1 MRFRS
6 AVRIPIRLR
15 LLTVAHER
23 TPHRDLPVTDAG
35 RLLWAALML
44 GVSLVAIKAYHLGVP
59 PRDGFSD
66 YLRSL
71 SAISYVDALFAGVC
85 WAAARLVLLIVRRR
99 PFAGRAVS
107 GAFVVF
113 AAFCCFYAVVNVI
126 LFGIV
131 GGFLTYP
138 LLALIGDVRM
148 VRSSVGAHVT
158 LPAIAGLIGIPCAYV
173 ASVAALTRR
182 MQAASSTRWV
192 SASPAILAAAWV
204 AAGHYAYVTEFYG
217 RSDRQVADS
226 PHWAI
231 AASTWQVFADGGFV
245 RMAGT
250 FTPEDLV
257 DFDPPIVRQAQAA
270 SLASKVIRRA
280 TAALDVRA
288 SAARRPPNVVL
299 IVLESVAAR
308 WTSLHNPLYATTPTL
323 QAESARSAVAD
334 NFYAHIG
341 RSSNSMVAMLLSTYP
356 KLDFRELTE
365 QYPSFPG
372 TSLATMFRSRGY
384 RTTFVTPSDMEW
396 AGWRGFLEGHGFEDV
411 LDYRDLACPEMLSSW
426 GVEDRCMVDK
436 VVDLIADAGTRP
448 FFVTAWTTQTH
459 HPYEPSPG
467 VLPLNLLREPTPDD
481 WEVGRY
487 LNVVHETDRHLARVF
502 EAVRR
507 AGLEQDTLIVVTGD
521 HGQAFGY
528 PHETYVQGRTVY
540 EEDVHV
546 PLMMWY
552 PRRYKATARVP
563 VVGSHVDL
571 APTIANLIGLPAAPD
586 WQGRSLFDESHPHR
600 AYFYVAETHF
610 RLAVREANWK
620 YIYSVHDGRDEL
632 YDLQADPLEQRNVAA
647 QHPDR
652 CDRLRQ
658 RLAAWTE
665 ANRRQYERVEARQY
679 R

>member
-1 MRFRS
+1 
-6 AVRIPIRLR
+6 LR
-15 LLTVAHER
+15 ATCAEHLF
-23 TPHRDLPVTDAG
+23 
-35 RLLWAALML
+35 WAALML
-44 GVSLVAIKAYHLGVP
+44 GVSLIGIKAYYLGPV
-59 PRDGFSD
+59 RDGLVD
-66 YLRSL
+66 YVRSL
-71 SAISYVDALFAGVC
+71 AAISYVDVLFAAVC
-85 WAAARLVLLIVRRR
+85 WAAARIALVIARRR
-99 PFAGRAVS
+99 PLAARAITGVF
-107 GAFVVF
+107 GVF
-113 AAFCCFYAVVNVI
+113 AAFCCLYAVVNII

-138 LLALIGDVRM
+138 LLSVIGDVRM
-148 VRSSVGAHVT
+148 VRSSIAAHVT
-158 LPAIAGLIGIPCAYV
+158 LPTIAGLVGLPCVYLVSITAV
-173 ASVAALTRR
+173 TRLMR
-182 MQAASSTRWV
+182 SAPSTRWIRASLV
-192 SASPAILAAAWV
+192 IFASAWI
-204 AAGHYAYVTEFYG
+204 AAGHYVYVTQWDLLPS
-217 RSDRQVADS
+217 RRVAES
-226 PHWAI
+226 PQWVI
-231 AASTWQVFADGGFV
+231 AASTWHAFAGGGFV

-250 FTPEDLV
+250 FTPEDLA
-257 DFDPPIVRQAQAA
+257 DFEPPDVGQVHTV
-270 SLASKVIRRA
+270 SLPSRVIRRA

-288 SAARRPPNVVL
+288 VAPRRPPNVVL

-323 QAESARSAVAD
+323 RAESAHSAVAD

-365 QYPSFPG
+365 QYPEFPG
-372 TSLATMFRSRGY
+372 TSLATMFRSHGY

-411 LDYRDLACPEMLSSW
+411 LDYRDLACPQMISSW
-426 GVEDRCMVDK
+426 GVEDRCMVDE
-436 VVDLIADAGTRP
+436 VVDLIAAAGTTP

-467 VLPLNLLREPTPDD
+467 VEPLNLLREPTPDD
-481 WEVGRY
+481 WALGRY
-487 LNVVHETDRHLARVF
+487 LNVVHDTDRHLARIF
-502 EAVRR
+502 EAIRR
-507 AGLEQDTLIVVTGD
+507 AGLERDTLIVVTGD

-528 PHETYVQGRTVY
+528 PHDTYVQGRTVY

-552 PRRYKATARVP
+552 PRTYKVTARVP

-571 APTIANLIGLPAAPD
+571 APTIADLIGLPAPPD
-586 WQGRSLFDESHPHR
+586 WQGRSLFADSHPHR
-600 AYFYVAETHF
+600 AYFYVAEDHF

-620 YIYSVHDGRDEL
+620 YIYSVRDGRDEL
-632 YDLQADPLEQRNVAA
+632 YDLQADPLEQHNVAA

-665 ANRRQYERVEARQY
+665 ANRRQYERLEARAY

>member
-1 MRFRS
+1 M
-6 AVRIPIRLR
+6 AL
-15 LLTVAHER
+15 ER
-23 TPHRDLPVTDAG
+23 TSSRDLRVTDAG
-35 RLLWAALML
+35 LLLCAALML
-44 GVSLVAIKAYHLGVP
+44 GVALIAIKTYHLGVP
-59 PRDGFSD
+59 PRDGLSD
-66 YLRSL
+66 YVRSL
-71 SAISYVDALFAGVC
+71 SAISYADALFATAC
-85 WAAARLVLLIVRRR
+85 WAVARLVLVIVGRR
-99 PFAGRAVS
+99 PRAARAVS
-107 GAFVVF
+107 RAFMVF
-113 AAFCCFYAVVNVI
+113 AAFCCVYAVVNVI
-126 LFGIV
+126 LYGIV

-138 LLALIGDVRM
+138 LMALIGDVRM
-148 VRSSVGAHVT
+148 VRSSVGAYLT
-158 LPAIAGLIGIPCAYV
+158 LPAIAGLIGIPCVYL
-173 ASVAALTRR
+173 ASVGALTRATR
-182 MQAASSTRWV
+182 AASSPRWV
-192 SASPAILAAAWV
+192 SATPAILAAAWV
-204 AAGHYAYVTEFYG
+204 AAGHYSYVKQFKE
-217 RSDRQVADS
+217 RPDRRVAES
-226 PHWAI
+226 PYWTI
-231 AASTWQVFADGGFV
+231 AASTWQAFADGGFV

-250 FTPEDLV
+250 FMPDDLA
-257 DFDPPIVRQAQAA
+257 DFSPPSVPRAQTV
-270 SLASKVIRRA
+270 SLPSREIRRA
-280 TAALDVRA
+280 TATLDVRA
-288 SAARRPPNVVL
+288 IPGRRPPNVVF

-323 QAESARSAVAD
+323 QTESAHGAVAD

-341 RSSNSMVAMLLSTYP
+341 RSSNSMVAMLLSVYP
-356 KLDFRELTE
+356 KLDFRELTV
-365 QYPSFPG
+365 QYPDLPG

-384 RTTFVTPSDMEW
+384 RTTFVTPSDMAW

-436 VVDLIADAGTRP
+436 IVDLIAGAGTHP

-467 VLPLNLLREPTPDD
+467 VLPLNLLREPTPDEWD
-481 WEVGRY
+481 LGRY
-487 LNVVHETDRHLARVF
+487 LNVVHETDRQLARVF

-528 PHETYVQGRTVY
+528 PHEGYGQGQTVY

-546 PLMMWY
+546 PLLVWY
-552 PRRYKATARVP
+552 PRRYKAAARVP

-571 APTIANLIGLPAAPD
+571 APTIADLVGLPAALE
-586 WQGRSLFDESHPHR
+586 WQGRSLFDESHPAR
-600 AYFYVAETHF
+600 AYFYVAQDHF

-620 YIYSVHDGRDEL
+620 YIYSVHDGREEL

-665 ANRRQYERVEARQY
+665 ANRRQYERVEARP
-679 R
+679 

>member
-1 MRFRS
+1 
-6 AVRIPIRLR
+6 
-15 LLTVAHER
+15 
-23 TPHRDLPVTDAG
+23 
-35 RLLWAALML
+35 ML

-59 PRDGFSD
+59 PRDGLSD
-66 YLRSL
+66 YLRWL
-71 SAISYVDALFAGVC
+71 TAISYVDVFFAAAW
-85 WAAARLVLLIVRRR
+85 WAAARLVLLIAWRR
-99 PFAGRAVS
+99 PLAGRVIP

-113 AAFCCFYAVVNVI
+113 AAFCCLYAVVNIIV
-126 LFGIV
+126 FGIV

-148 VRSSVGAHVT
+148 VRSSVGAHLT
-158 LPAIAGLIGIPCAYV
+158 LPVIAGLIGVPCVYLV
-173 ASVAALTRR
+173 SVAASTRFMR
-182 MQAASSTRWV
+182 AASSTRWV
-192 SASPAILAAAWV
+192 SASPAILAAVWV
-204 AAGHYAYVTEFYG
+204 AAGYYSYATYFYG
-217 RSDRQVADS
+217 RSDRQVAES

-231 AASTWQVFADGGFV
+231 VGSTWQVFADGGFV

-250 FTPEDLV
+250 FAPGDLA
-257 DFDPPIVRQAQAA
+257 DFDPPKPISAPTTAKVLQPHAA
-270 SLASKVIRRA
+270 SLVSSVIRRA

-288 SAARRPPNVVL
+288 PAARRPPNVVL

-356 KLDFRELTE
+356 KLDFQEVTQ
-365 QYPSFPG
+365 QYPDLPG
-372 TSLATMFRSRGY
+372 TSLATLFRSRGY
-384 RTTFVTPSDMEW
+384 RTTFVTPSDMAW
-396 AGWRGFLEGHGFEDV
+396 AGWRGFLEGHGFEHV
-411 LDYRDLACPEMLSSW
+411 LDYRDLACPEKLSSW
-426 GVEDRCMVDK
+426 GVEDRCMVDE
-436 VVDLIADAGTRP
+436 VVDLIADAGPRP

-459 HPYEPSPG
+459 HPYETSPG
-467 VLPLNLLREPTPDD
+467 VPLLDLLREPTPDN
-481 WEVGRY
+481 WEVSRY
-487 LNVVHETDRHLARVF
+487 LNVVHETDRHLARIF

-546 PLMMWY
+546 PLLVWY
-552 PRRYKATARVP
+552 PRKYRATARVP
-563 VVGSHVDL
+563 GVGSHVDL
-571 APTIANLIGLPAAPD
+571 APTIADLIGLPSAPD
-586 WQGRSLFDESHPHR
+586 WQGRSLFDESHPRR

-620 YIYSVHDGRDEL
+620 YIYSVHDGREEL
-632 YDLQADPLEQRNVAA
+632 YDLQTDPLEQRNVAA
-647 QHPDR
+647 QYPDR
-652 CDRLRQ
+652 GARLRQ

-665 ANRRQYERVEARQY
+665 ANRRQYERVEARLP

>member
-1 MRFRS
+1 M
-6 AVRIPIRLR
+6 
-15 LLTVAHER
+15 
-23 TPHRDLPVTDAG
+23 
-35 RLLWAALML
+35 
-44 GVSLVAIKAYHLGVP
+44 
-59 PRDGFSD
+59 
-66 YLRSL
+66 
-71 SAISYVDALFAGVC
+71 
-85 WAAARLVLLIVRRR
+85 
-99 PFAGRAVS
+99 
-107 GAFVVF
+107 
-113 AAFCCFYAVVNVI
+113 
-126 LFGIV
+126 
-131 GGFLTYP
+131 
-138 LLALIGDVRM
+138 
-148 VRSSVGAHVT
+148 
-158 LPAIAGLIGIPCAYV
+158 
-173 ASVAALTRR
+173 
-182 MQAASSTRWV
+182 
-192 SASPAILAAAWV
+192 
-204 AAGHYAYVTEFYG
+204 
-217 RSDRQVADS
+217 
-226 PHWAI
+226 
-231 AASTWQVFADGGFV
+231 FADGGFV

-250 FTPEDLV
+250 FTPGDLA
-257 DFDPPIVRQAQAA
+257 DFDPPIVRQAQTA

-288 SAARRPPNVVL
+288 IAARRPPNVVL

-365 QYPSFPG
+365 QYPDFPG

-467 VLPLNLLREPTPDD
+467 VPPLNLLREPTPDD

-487 LNVVHETDRHLARVF
+487 LNVVHETDRHLARIF

-528 PHETYVQGRTVY
+528 PHDTYVQGRTVY

-563 VVGSHVDL
+563 GVGSHVDL
-571 APTIANLIGLPAAPD
+571 APTIADLIGLPAAPD
-586 WQGRSLFDESHPHR
+586 WQGRSLFDESHPRR

-620 YIYSVHDGRDEL
+620 YIYSVRDGREEL

-665 ANRRQYERVEARQY
+665 ANRRQYERVDARQY
-679 R
+679 Q

>member
-1 MRFRS
+1 MVATDGTPTIRRAQTLLFWAS
-6 AVRIPIRLR
+6 VWLAV
-15 LLTVAHER
+15 V
-23 TPHRDLPVTDAG
+23 
-35 RLLWAALML
+35 
-44 GVSLVAIKAYHLGVP
+44 LVGIKAAYLGWPGTPAIPVN
-59 PRDGFSD
+59 GS

-71 SAISYVDALFAGVC
+71 AAISYLD
-85 WAAARLVLLIVRRR
+85 
-99 PFAGRAVS
+99 
-107 GAFVVF
+107 VVF
-113 AAFCCFYAVVNVI
+113 AASVWAAGLLPLLISRGRPTLMRAVSVTAVAFSAAFCFYAVVNVI

-158 LPAIAGLIGIPCAYV
+158 LPAIAGLIGIPCAYL

-192 SASPAILAAAWV
+192 SASPAILAAVWV
-204 AAGHYAYVTEFYG
+204 AAGHYAYVTDFYG

-257 DFDPPIVRQAQAA
+257 DFDPPIVRQAQTA

-365 QYPSFPG
+365 QYPDLPG
-372 TSLATMFRSRGY
+372 TSLATLFRSRGY

-487 LNVVHETDRHLARVF
+487 LNVVHETDRHLARIF

-552 PRRYKATARVP
+552 PRRYKATSRVP
-563 VVGSHVDL
+563 AVGSHVDL

-586 WQGRSLFDESHPHR
+586 WQGRSLFDESHPRR

-620 YIYSVHDGRDEL
+620 YIYSVQDGRDEL

-652 CDRLRQ
+652 RDRLRQ

-665 ANRRQYERVEARQY
+665 ANRRQYERVDARRY
-679 R
+679 E

>member
-1 MRFRS
+1 
-6 AVRIPIRLR
+6 
-15 LLTVAHER
+15 VALER
-23 TPHRDLPVTDAG
+23 TLRRDLPVTGAG
-35 RLLWAALML
+35 RLLSAALML
-44 GVSLVAIKAYHLGVP
+44 GVWLVAIKAYHLGVP
-59 PRDGFSD
+59 PRDGLSD

-71 SAISYVDALFAGVC
+71 SAISYVDVLFAAVC
-85 WAAARLVLLIVRRR
+85 WAAARLVLLIAWRR
-99 PFAGRAVS
+99 PFAGRAMS

-113 AAFCCFYAVVNVI
+113 AAFCCLYAVVNII

-158 LPAIAGLIGIPCAYV
+158 LPAIAGLIGIPCVYL
-173 ASVAALTRR
+173 ASVAALTRLMR
-182 MQAASSTRWV
+182 AASTTRWG
-192 SASPAILAAAWV
+192 SASAAILAAWV
-204 AAGHYAYVTEFYG
+204 AAGHYTYVTQWDTLPS
-217 RSDRQVADS
+217 RRVAES

-231 AASTWQVFADGGFV
+231 AASSWHAFAGGGFV

-250 FTPEDLV
+250 FTPDDLA
-257 DFDPPIVRQAQAA
+257 DFDPPTVRQAQTA
-270 SLASKVIRRA
+270 SLTSNVIRRA
-280 TAALDVRA
+280 TATLDARA
-288 SAARRPPNVVL
+288 IAARRPPNVVL

-323 QAESARSAVAD
+323 RAESARSAVAD

-365 QYPSFPG
+365 QYPDFPG

-411 LDYRDLACPEMLSSW
+411 LDYRDLACPAMLSSW

-436 VVDLIADAGTRP
+436 VVDLIARAGTRP
-448 FFVTAWTTQTH
+448 FFVTGWTTQTH

-481 WEVGRY
+481 WALGRY
-487 LNVVHETDRHLARVF
+487 LNVVHETDRHLARIF

-507 AGLEQDTLIVVTGD
+507 AGLEQETLIVVTGD

-528 PHETYVQGRTVY
+528 PHDTYVQGRTVY

-552 PRRYKATARVP
+552 PRMYKATARVP
-563 VVGSHVDL
+563 VVGSQVDL
-571 APTIANLIGLPAAPD
+571 APTIAELIGLPAAPD
-586 WQGRSLFDESHPHR
+586 WQGRSLFDESHPGR
-600 AYFYVAETHF
+600 AYFYVAEDHF

-620 YIYSVHDGRDEL
+620 YIYNVRDGRDEL

-665 ANRRQYERVEARQY
+665 ANRRQYERVEARSHP
-679 R
+679 

>member
-1 MRFRS
+1 
-6 AVRIPIRLR
+6 
-15 LLTVAHER
+15 VAPER
-23 TPHRDLPVTDAG
+23 TARRDLPVTGAG

-59 PRDGFSD
+59 PRDGLSD

-71 SAISYVDALFAGVC
+71 SAISYVDVLFAAVC
-85 WAAARLVLLIVRRR
+85 WAAARLVLLSAWRR

-107 GAFVVF
+107 GAFVVL
-113 AAFCCFYAVVNVI
+113 AAFCCLYAVVNIV

-158 LPAIAGLIGIPCAYV
+158 LPAIAGLIGIPCVYL
-173 ASVAALTRR
+173 ASVAALTRLMR
-182 MQAASSTRWV
+182 AASTIRWG
-192 SASPAILAAAWV
+192 SASAAILAAWV
-204 AAGHYAYVTEFYG
+204 AAGHYAYVTQWDTLPS
-217 RSDRQVADS
+217 RRVAES

-231 AASTWQVFADGGFV
+231 AASTWHAIADGGFV

-250 FTPEDLV
+250 FTPEDLA
-257 DFDPPIVRQAQAA
+257 DFDPPTARPAQTA
-270 SLASKVIRRA
+270 SLTSNMIRRA
-280 TAALDVRA
+280 TATLDARA
-288 SAARRPPNVVL
+288 IAARRPPNVVL

-323 QAESARSAVAD
+323 RAESARSAVAD

-365 QYPSFPG
+365 QYPDFPG

-411 LDYRDLACPEMLSSW
+411 LDYRDLACPAMLSSW

-436 VVDLIADAGTRP
+436 VVDLIARAGARP
-448 FFVTAWTTQTH
+448 FFVTGWTTQTH

-481 WEVGRY
+481 WALGRY
-487 LNVVHETDRHLARVF
+487 LNVVHETDRHLARIF

-507 AGLEQDTLIVVTGD
+507 AGLEQETLIVVTGD

-528 PHETYVQGRTVY
+528 PHDTYVQGRTVY

-552 PRRYKATARVP
+552 PRMYKATARVP
-563 VVGSHVDL
+563 VVGSQVDL
-571 APTIANLIGLPAAPD
+571 APTIAELIGLPAAPD
-586 WQGRSLFDESHPHR
+586 WQGRSLFDESHPGR
-600 AYFYVAETHF
+600 AYFYVAEDHF

-620 YIYSVHDGRDEL
+620 YIYNVRDGRDEL

-665 ANRRQYERVEARQY
+665 ANRRQYERVEARRY

>member
-1 MRFRS
+1 L
-6 AVRIPIRLR
+6 AVALDGTSRRD
-15 LLTVAHER
+15 ER
-23 TPHRDLPVTDAG
+23 VTG
-35 RLLWAALML
+35 QLLWAALML
-44 GVSLVAIKAYHLGVP
+44 GASLVAIKAYHLGVP
-59 PRDGFSD
+59 LRDGVSN
-66 YLRSL
+66 YVPSL
-71 SAISYVDALFAGVC
+71 FAISYVDVLFVSGC
-85 WAAARLVLLIVRRR
+85 WAAARLVLVIAWRIPL
-99 PFAGRAVS
+99 AARAVS

-113 AAFCCFYAVVNVI
+113 AALCCLYAVVNII

-131 GGFLTYP
+131 GGFLSYP
-138 LLALIGDVRM
+138 LLAVIGDVRM

-158 LPAIAGLIGIPCAYV
+158 LPTIVGLIGIPCVYLV
-173 ASVAALTRR
+173 SVAALTRIMR
-182 MQAASSTRWV
+182 AASSTRWV

-204 AAGHYAYVTEFYG
+204 AAGHYSYVTDFDG
-217 RSDRQVADS
+217 RSDRQVAES
-226 PHWAI
+226 PHWEI
-231 AASTWQVFADGGFV
+231 AASTWQVYADGGFV
-245 RMAGT
+245 RMTGT
-250 FTPEDLV
+250 FTPGDLA
-257 DFDPPIVRQAQAA
+257 DFDPPSVRQAQTA

-288 SAARRPPNVVL
+288 IAARRPPNVVL

-356 KLDFRELTE
+356 KLDFQEVTQ
-365 QYPSFPG
+365 QYPDLPG

-384 RTTFVTPSDMEW
+384 RTAFVTPSDMAW
-396 AGWRGFLEGHGFEDV
+396 AGWRGFLEGHGFDDV
-411 LDYRDLACPEMLSSW
+411 LDYRDLACPEMVSSW
-426 GVEDRCMVDK
+426 GVEDRCMVDE
-436 VVDLIADAGTRP
+436 VVDLIAEAGPKP

-467 VLPLNLLREPTPDD
+467 VPLLNLLRESTPDD
-481 WEVGRY
+481 WELGRY
-487 LNVVHETDRHLARVF
+487 LNVVHETDRHLARIF

-546 PLMMWY
+546 PLMVWY

-563 VVGSHVDL
+563 GVGSHVDL
-571 APTIANLIGLPAAPD
+571 APTIADLIDLPAAPE
-586 WQGRSLFDESHPHR
+586 WQGRSLFDESHSRR

-620 YIYSVHDGRDEL
+620 YIYSVHDGREEL
-632 YDLQADPLEQRNVAA
+632 YDLQTDPLEQRNVAA

-665 ANRRQYERVEARQY
+665 ANRRQYERVEARLD

>member
-1 MRFRS
+1 MALDRS
-6 AVRIPIRLR
+6 PR
-15 LLTVAHER
+15 
-23 TPHRDLPVTDAG
+23 RDLRITDAG
-35 RLLWAALML
+35 QLLCAALML
-44 GVSLVAIKAYHLGVP
+44 GVSLVAIKGYHLGVP
-59 PRDGFSD
+59 LRNGLLE

-71 SAISYVDALFAGVC
+71 AAISYVDVLFATVC
-85 WAAARLVLLIVRRR
+85 WAVARLLLAITWRR
-99 PFAGRAVS
+99 PLAARAVS

-113 AAFCCFYAVVNVI
+113 AAFCCVYAFVNVR

-138 LLALIGDVRM
+138 LLAAIGDVRM
-148 VRSSVGAHVT
+148 MRSSVGAHLT
-158 LPAIAGLIGIPCAYV
+158 LPAIVSLIGIPCVYLV
-173 ASVAALTRR
+173 SVVALTRLMR
-182 MQAASSTRWV
+182 AASSTRWV

-204 AAGHYAYVTEFYG
+204 AAGHYGYVTQFDA
-217 RSDRQVADS
+217 RRDRRVADS
-226 PHWAI
+226 PYWAI
-231 AASTWQVFADGGFV
+231 AASTWQAVADGGFV

-250 FTPEDLV
+250 FTPGDLA
-257 DFDPPIVRQAQAA
+257 DFDPPNMWQARTA
-270 SLASKVIRRA
+270 SPPSRVIRRA
-280 TAALDVRA
+280 TATLDVRA

-341 RSSNSMVAMLLSTYP
+341 RSSNSMVAMLLSAYP
-356 KLDFRELTE
+356 KLDFRELTV
-365 QYPSFPG
+365 QYPDFPG

-384 RTTFVTPSDMEW
+384 RTTFVTPSDMDW
-396 AGWRGFLEGHGFEDV
+396 AGWRGFLEGHDFEDV
-411 LDYRDLACPEMLSSW
+411 LDYRDLACPAMLSSW

-436 VVDLIADAGTRP
+436 IVDLIAGAGTQP
-448 FFVTAWTTQTH
+448 FFVTGWTTQTH

-467 VLPLNLLREPTPDD
+467 VLPLNLLREPTPDEWD
-481 WEVGRY
+481 LGRY
-487 LNVVHETDRHLARVF
+487 LNVLHETDRQLARLF

-521 HGQAFGY
+521 HGQGFGY
-528 PHETYVQGRTVY
+528 PHEGYGQGRTVY

-546 PLMMWY
+546 PLMVWY
-552 PRRYKATARVP
+552 PRMYKATARVP

-571 APTIANLIGLPAAPD
+571 APTIAELIGLPAAPD
-586 WQGRSLFDESHPHR
+586 WQGRSLFDESHPRR
-600 AYFYVAETHF
+600 AYFYVAQDHF

-620 YIYSVHDGRDEL
+620 YIYSVRDGREEL

-652 CDRLRQ
+652 CNRLRQ

-665 ANRRQYERVEARQY
+665 ANRRQYERVEARP
-679 R
+679 

>member
-1 MRFRS
+1 
-6 AVRIPIRLR
+6 
-15 LLTVAHER
+15 
-23 TPHRDLPVTDAG
+23 
-35 RLLWAALML
+35 ML

-59 PRDGFSD
+59 LRDGLSD
-66 YLRSL
+66 YLRWIF
-71 SAISYVDALFAGVC
+71 AVSYVDVLFATVC
-85 WAAARLVLLIVRRR
+85 WAVARLALLIAWRR
-99 PFAGRAVS
+99 PLAAQAIS
-107 GAFVVF
+107 GAFVAF
-113 AAFCCFYAVVNVI
+113 AAFCCIYAVVNII

-138 LLALIGDVRM
+138 LLAVIGDVRM

-158 LPAIAGLIGIPCAYV
+158 LPTIAGLIGIPCVYLV
-173 ASVAALTRR
+173 SVAALTRLMR
-182 MQAASSTRWV
+182 SASSTRWV
-192 SASPAILAAAWV
+192 SASPAILAAVWV
-204 AAGHYAYVTEFYG
+204 AAGHYAYVTDFDE
-217 RSDRQVADS
+217 RSDRQVAES

-245 RMAGT
+245 RMTGT
-250 FTPEDLV
+250 FTPGDLA
-257 DFDPPIVRQAQAA
+257 DFDPPNVRQAQTA
-270 SLASKVIRRA
+270 SLPSREIRRA
-280 TAALDVRA
+280 TAALDVRPIT
-288 SAARRPPNVVL
+288 ARRPPNVVL

-323 QAESARSAVAD
+323 QAESARSAVVD

-356 KLDFRELTE
+356 KLDFQEVTQ
-365 QYPSFPG
+365 QYPGLPG
-372 TSLATMFRSRGY
+372 TSLATMFRSQGY
-384 RTTFVTPSDMEW
+384 RTTFVTPSDMAW
-396 AGWRGFLEGHGFEDV
+396 AGWRGFLEGHGFDDV
-411 LDYRDLACPEMLSSW
+411 LDYRDLACPAMVSSW
-426 GVEDRCMVDK
+426 GVEDRCMVDE
-436 VVDLIADAGTRP
+436 VVDLIASAGTRP

-467 VLPLNLLREPTPDD
+467 VPLLNLLRESTPDD
-481 WEVGRY
+481 WELGRY
-487 LNVVHETDRHLARVF
+487 LNVVHETDRHLARIF

-528 PHETYVQGRTVY
+528 PHNTYVQGRTVY

-546 PLMMWY
+546 PLMVWY
-552 PRRYKATARVP
+552 PRRYKAAARVP
-563 VVGSHVDL
+563 GVGSHVDL
-571 APTIANLIGLPAAPD
+571 APTIADLIGLPAAPE
-586 WQGRSLFDESHPHR
+586 WQGRSLFDERHPRR

-652 CDRLRQ
+652 CDRMRQ
-658 RLAAWTE
+658 RLVAWTE
-665 ANRRQYERVEARQY
+665 ANRRQYEQVEARLY

>member
-1 MRFRS
+1 
-6 AVRIPIRLR
+6 L
-15 LLTVAHER
+15 
-23 TPHRDLPVTDAG
+23 
-35 RLLWAALML
+35 
-44 GVSLVAIKAYHLGVP
+44 
-59 PRDGFSD
+59 D

-71 SAISYVDALFAGVC
+71 TAISYVDVLFAAVC
-85 WAAARLVLLIVRRR
+85 WAIARLVLLIAGRR
-99 PFAGRAVS
+99 PFVGRAVP
-107 GAFVVF
+107 GAFAVF
-113 AAFCCFYAVVNVI
+113 ATLCCFYAVINII

-158 LPAIAGLIGIPCAYV
+158 PLAIAGLIGIPCVYL
-173 ASVAALTRR
+173 ASVAVLTRLIG
-182 MQAASSTRWV
+182 AASTRRWGRA
-192 SASPAILAAAWV
+192 SAVILAAWV
-204 AAGHYAYVTEFYG
+204 AAGHYSYESYFYG
-217 RSDRQVADS
+217 RSDRQVS
-226 PHWAI
+226 ENPHWAI

-250 FTPEDLV
+250 FTPGDLA
-257 DFDPPIVRQAQAA
+257 DFDPPKLRQAPPKVQQSQAA
-270 SLASKVIRRA
+270 AVAAKVIRRA
-280 TAALDVRA
+280 AAALDVRA
-288 SAARRPPNVVL
+288 IAARRPPNVVL

-341 RSSNSMVAMLLSTYP
+341 RSSNSMVAMLLSAYP
-356 KLDFRELTE
+356 KLDFREMTQ
-365 QYPSFPG
+365 QYPDFAG
-372 TSLATMFRSRGY
+372 TSLATMFRSGGY

-396 AGWRGFLEGHGFEDV
+396 AGWRGFLEGHGFDHV
-411 LDYRDLACPEMLSSW
+411 LDYRDLACPEMLTSW

-459 HPYEPSPG
+459 HPYETSPG
-467 VLPLNLLREPTPDD
+467 APTLNLLREPTPDD

-487 LNVVHETDRHLARVF
+487 LNVVHETDRHLARIF

-528 PHETYVQGRTVY
+528 PHDTYVQGRTVY

-552 PRRYKATARVP
+552 PRRYKAAARVP
-563 VVGSHVDL
+563 GVGSHVDL
-571 APTIANLIGLPAAPD
+571 APTIADLTGLPAAPD
-586 WQGRSLFDESHPHR
+586 WQGRSLFDESHPRR

-620 YIYSVHDGRDEL
+620 YIYSVSDGRDEL

-652 CDRLRQ
+652 GARLRQ

-665 ANRRQYERVEARQY
+665 ANRRQYERVEARQS

>member
-1 MRFRS
+1 
-6 AVRIPIRLR
+6 
-15 LLTVAHER
+15 
-23 TPHRDLPVTDAG
+23 
-35 RLLWAALML
+35 ML
-44 GVSLVAIKAYHLGVP
+44 GVWLVAIKAYHLGVP
-59 PRDGFSD
+59 PRDGLSD
-66 YLRSL
+66 YLRSFF
-71 SAISYVDALFAGVC
+71 AISYVDVLFVTVC
-85 WAAARLVLLIVRRR
+85 WAAARLVLLIARRR
-99 PFAGRAVS
+99 QLAGRAVS

-113 AAFCCFYAVVNVI
+113 AAFCCLYAVVNII

-158 LPAIAGLIGIPCAYV
+158 LPAIAGLIGIPCVYL
-173 ASVAALTRR
+173 ASVAASTRFMR
-182 MQAASSTRWV
+182 AASSTRWV
-192 SASPAILAAAWV
+192 RASPAILAAVWV
-204 AAGHYAYVTEFYG
+204 AAGLYGYATYFYG
-217 RSDRQVADS
+217 RSDRLVAES

-250 FTPEDLV
+250 FSPDDLA
-257 DFDPPIVRQAQAA
+257 DFDPPNVRQAQTA
-270 SLASKVIRRA
+270 SLPSRVIRQA

-288 SAARRPPNVVL
+288 IAARRPPNVVL

-356 KLDFRELTE
+356 KLDFRELTQ
-365 QYPSFPG
+365 QYPDFPG
-372 TSLATMFRSRGY
+372 TSLATLFRSQGY

-411 LDYRDLACPEMLSSW
+411 LDHRDLACPAMLSSW

-436 VVDLIADAGTRP
+436 VVDLIADADARP
-448 FFVTAWTTQTH
+448 FFVTGWTTQTH
-459 HPYEPSPG
+459 HPYETSPG
-467 VLPLNLLREPTPDD
+467 VPLLDLLREPTPDD
-481 WEVGRY
+481 WEVSRY
-487 LNVVHETDRHLARVF
+487 LNVVHETDRHLARIF

-507 AGLEQDTLIVVTGD
+507 AGIEQDTLIVVTGD

-528 PHETYVQGRTVY
+528 PHDTYVQGRTVY

-552 PRRYKATARVP
+552 PRKYKTTARVP

-571 APTIANLIGLPAAPD
+571 APTIADLTGLPAAPD
-586 WQGRSLFDESHPHR
+586 WQGRSLFDESHPRR

-620 YIYSVHDGRDEL
+620 YIYSVSDGRDEL

-658 RLAAWTE
+658 RLTAWTE
-665 ANRRQYERVEARQY
+665 ANRRQYERVEARPY
-679 R
+679 RGVPVQIRAAPTQ

>member
-1 MRFRS
+1 
-6 AVRIPIRLR
+6 
-15 LLTVAHER
+15 VALQR
-23 TPHRDLPVTDAG
+23 TPRRNLRVTGAG
-35 RLLWAALML
+35 QLFWAALML

-59 PRDGFSD
+59 PRDGLLD
-66 YLRSL
+66 YLRLL
-71 SAISYVDALFAGVC
+71 SAISYVDALFAAMC
-85 WAAARLVLLIVRRR
+85 WAVARLVLVIARRR
-99 PFAGRAVS
+99 PRAARAVP

-113 AAFCCFYAVVNVI
+113 AACCCFYAVVNII

-138 LLALIGDVRM
+138 LLAIIGDVRM
-148 VRSSVGAHVT
+148 VSSSVGAHVT
-158 LPAIAGLIGIPCAYV
+158 LPTIAALIGMPCVYL
-173 ASVAALTRR
+173 ASVAALTRLMR
-182 MQAASSTRWV
+182 APSATGWGRAS
-192 SASPAILAAAWV
+192 AAILAAWV
-204 AAGHYAYVTEFYG
+204 AAGHYAYVTQFDTLPS
-217 RSDRQVADS
+217 RRVAES
-226 PHWAI
+226 PYWAI
-231 AASTWQVFADGGFV
+231 TASTWQAFANGGFV

-250 FTPEDLV
+250 FTADDLA
-257 DFDPPIVRQAQAA
+257 DFDPPKVLQARTA
-270 SLASKVIRRA
+270 SLPSRVIRRA

-288 SAARRPPNVVL
+288 IAARRPPNVVL

-323 QAESARSAVAD
+323 RAESGRSVVAD

-341 RSSNSMVAMLLSTYP
+341 RSSNSMVAMLLSAYP

-365 QYPSFPG
+365 QYPDFPG
-372 TSLATMFRSRGY
+372 TSLGTMFRSQGY

-411 LDYRDLACPEMLSSW
+411 LDYRDLACPEMISSW

-448 FFVTAWTTQTH
+448 FFVTGWTTQTH

-467 VLPLNLLREPTPDD
+467 VLSLNLLRESTPDD
-481 WEVGRY
+481 WELGRY
-487 LNVVHETDRHLARVF
+487 LNVLHETDRHLARIF

-528 PHETYVQGRTVY
+528 PHETYTQGRTVY

-552 PRRYKATARVP
+552 PRMYKAPARVP

-571 APTIANLIGLPAAPD
+571 APTIAELTGLPAAPD
-586 WQGRSLFDESHPHR
+586 WQGRSLFDESHPRR
-600 AYFYVAETHF
+600 AYFYVAEDHF

-620 YIYSVHDGRDEL
+620 YIYSVREGRDEL
-632 YDLQADPLEQRNVAA
+632 YDLQTDPLEQRNIAA

-652 CDRLRQ
+652 RDRLRQ

>member
-1 MRFRS
+1 
-6 AVRIPIRLR
+6 
-15 LLTVAHER
+15 
-23 TPHRDLPVTDAG
+23 
-35 RLLWAALML
+35 ML

-59 PRDGFSD
+59 LRDGLSD
-66 YLRSL
+66 YLRWIL
-71 SAISYVDALFAGVC
+71 AVSYVDVLFATVC
-85 WAAARLVLLIVRRR
+85 WAVARLALLIAWRR
-99 PFAGRAVS
+99 PLAAQAIS
-107 GAFVVF
+107 GAFVAF
-113 AAFCCFYAVVNVI
+113 AAFCCIYAVVNII

-138 LLALIGDVRM
+138 LLAVIGEVRM

-158 LPAIAGLIGIPCAYV
+158 LPTIAGLIGIPCVYLV
-173 ASVAALTRR
+173 SVAALTRLMR
-182 MQAASSTRWV
+182 SASSTRWV
-192 SASPAILAAAWV
+192 SASPAILAAVWV
-204 AAGHYAYVTEFYG
+204 AAGHYAYVTDFDE
-217 RSDRQVADS
+217 RSDRQVAES

-231 AASTWQVFADGGFV
+231 AASTWRVFADGGFV
-245 RMAGT
+245 RMTGT
-250 FTPEDLV
+250 FTPGDLA
-257 DFDPPIVRQAQAA
+257 DFDPPNVRQAQTA
-270 SLASKVIRRA
+270 SLPSREIRRA
-280 TAALDVRA
+280 TAALDVRPIT
-288 SAARRPPNVVL
+288 ARRPPNVVL

-323 QAESARSAVAD
+323 QAESARSAVVD

-356 KLDFRELTE
+356 KLDFQEVTQ
-365 QYPSFPG
+365 QYPGLPG
-372 TSLATMFRSRGY
+372 TSLATMFRSQGY
-384 RTTFVTPSDMEW
+384 RTTFVTPSDMAW
-396 AGWRGFLEGHGFEDV
+396 AGWRGFLEGHGFDDV
-411 LDYRDLACPEMLSSW
+411 LDYRDLACPAMVSSW
-426 GVEDRCMVDK
+426 GVEDRCMVDE
-436 VVDLIADAGTRP
+436 VVDLIASAGTRP

-467 VLPLNLLREPTPDD
+467 VPLLNLLRESTPDD
-481 WEVGRY
+481 WELGRY
-487 LNVVHETDRHLARVF
+487 LNVVHETDRHLARIF

-528 PHETYVQGRTVY
+528 PHNTYVQGRTVY

-552 PRRYKATARVP
+552 PRMYKATTRVP

-571 APTIANLIGLPAAPD
+571 APTIADLIGLPAAPE
-586 WQGRSLFDESHPHR
+586 WQGRSLFDESHPRR

-658 RLAAWTE
+658 RLVAWTE
-665 ANRRQYERVEARQY
+665 ANRRQYEQVEARLY

>member
-1 MRFRS
+1 M
-6 AVRIPIRLR
+6 ALD
-15 LLTVAHER
+15 R
-23 TPHRDLPVTDAG
+23 TPRRDLRVTGAG
-35 RLLWAALML
+35 QLLWAALML

-59 PRDGFSD
+59 LRDGLSD

-71 SAISYVDALFAGVC
+71 SAISYVDALFATVC
-85 WAAARLVLLIVRRR
+85 WAAARLVLVIAWRR
-99 PFAGRAVS
+99 PLAARAVS

-113 AAFCCFYAVVNVI
+113 AAFCCVYAVFNVI

-138 LLALIGDVRM
+138 LLAIIGDVRM
-148 VRSSVGAHVT
+148 VRSSVGAQLT
-158 LPAIAGLIGIPCAYV
+158 LPTIAGVIGIPCVYL
-173 ASVAALTRR
+173 ASVAALTRLMR
-182 MQAASSTRWV
+182 AASATGWG
-192 SASPAILAAAWV
+192 SASAAILAAWV
-204 AAGHYAYVTEFYG
+204 AAGHYAYVTQFDSRG
-217 RSDRQVADS
+217 DRRVAES

-231 AASTWQVFADGGFV
+231 AASTWQAFTDGGFV

-250 FTPEDLV
+250 FTPDDLA
-257 DFDPPIVRQAQAA
+257 DFDPPNVRQAQTA
-270 SLASKVIRRA
+270 SLASRVIRRA
-280 TAALDVRA
+280 TATLDVRA
-288 SAARRPPNVVL
+288 IAARRPPNVVL

-323 QAESARSAVAD
+323 RAESARSAVAD

-341 RSSNSMVAMLLSTYP
+341 RSSNSMVAMLLSAYP

-365 QYPSFPG
+365 QYPDFPG

-396 AGWRGFLEGHGFEDV
+396 ASWRGFLEGHGFEDV

-436 VVDLIADAGTRP
+436 VVDLIAGAGTRP
-448 FFVTAWTTQTH
+448 FFVTGWTTQTH

-467 VLPLNLLREPTPDD
+467 VLPLNLLRESTPDD
-481 WEVGRY
+481 WDLGRY
-487 LNVVHETDRHLARVF
+487 LNVVHETDRHLARIF

-546 PLMMWY
+546 PLMVWY
-552 PRRYKATARVP
+552 PRMYKATARVP

-571 APTIANLIGLPAAPD
+571 APTIAELIGLPAAPD
-586 WQGRSLFDESHPHR
+586 WQGRSLFDESHPRR
-600 AYFYVAETHF
+600 AYFYVAEDHF
-610 RLAVREANWK
+610 RLGVREANWK
-620 YIYSVHDGRDEL
+620 YIYSVRDGRDEL

-665 ANRRQYERVEARQY
+665 ANRRQYQRVEARPY